1 LQYQMDMRTDQ
12 PQSSV
17 GEASTGQ
24 ETLSA
29 TELICLV
36 VKTRIHV
43 PFRSQTMV
51 IHSLTSHFTDCDK
64 PVHKNF
70 L

>member
-1 LQYQMDMRTDQ
+1 MDMRTDQ
-12 PQSSV
+12 THSSA
-17 GEASTGQ
+17 GEAPTGQ

-36 VKTRIHV
+36 AETRIHV

-51 IHSLTSHFTDCDK
+51 IHSLTSHFNDCDK
-64 PVHKNF
+64 PVHKNS